1 MKRLR
6 IADWGLRIDR
16 DNEPAEAVPRSQ
28 SAIRNPQS
36 AMEVSRRDV
45 VELLAAVPFV
55 GALPIPPAAA
65 QRAAR
70 YARNV
75 LSDLAQAYE
84 PKFFTD
90 HEWQTVRLLADL
102 VIPKDG
108 RSGSATDA
116 GVPEFMDFI
125 LAEYPDRQL
134 WMRGGLAWLDTEC
147 LERFGKRFRECA
159 DAERTQVLDQI
170 AWPDKAPASMHHGVV
185 FFNRF
190 RDFTA
195 SGFWSSEM
203 GVADIQYQGNT
214 FVNEWN
220 GCPPEQLKKLGVKY
234 E

>member
-1 MKRLR
+1 MEHSAFRTPHS
-6 IADWGLRIDR
+6 GLT
-16 DNEPAEAVPRSQ
+16 
-28 SAIRNPQS
+28 
-36 AMEVSRRDV
+36 VSRRDV
-45 VELLAAVPFV
+45 VEVLAAVPFV
-55 GALPIPPAAA
+55 GALPIPPATA

-70 YARNV
+70 YAREV
-75 LSDLAQAYE
+75 LADRAQTYD

-102 VIPKDG
+102 VIPKDT

-125 LAEYPDRQL
+125 LAEDSDRQL
-134 WMRGGLAWLDTEC
+134 WMRGGLAWLDIEC
-147 LERFGKRFRECA
+147 LERFGKRFLDCA
-159 DAERTQVLDQI
+159 DTERTRLLDQI
-170 AWPDKAPASMHHGVV
+170 AWPDKAPAALHHGVT

-214 FVNEWN
+214 FVTEWK